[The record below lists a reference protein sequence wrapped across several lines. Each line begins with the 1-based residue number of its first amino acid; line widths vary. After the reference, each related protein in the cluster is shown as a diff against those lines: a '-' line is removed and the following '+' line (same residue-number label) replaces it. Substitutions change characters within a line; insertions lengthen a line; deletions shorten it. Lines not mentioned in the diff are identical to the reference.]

1 MKSRKYFQM
10 IFKSGETF
18 EKWKRLHEA
27 ASRVKSEPIK
37 EKGHANKLDSSFEAS
52 TQYFHYTLS

>member
-1 MKSRKYFQM
+1 M

-37 EKGHANKLDSSFEAS
+37 EKGHANKLDSSFEAP
-52 TQYFHYTLS
+52 TQYFLMSL